1 GIRNGSALSVDEA
14 QYSSVDEAQWDND
27 TNKETSPA
35 ETKTAEVPEDN
46 EDEIQCDWICCKPR
60 FCQLFARPSCLLLW
74 LSVISYA
81 QGMLLNGFLNSVLT
95 SIERRFDL
103 QSVEAGMIASTYDI
117 GACLAIVP
125 ITYYGRLY
133 RRSRFISVGAFVVAT
148 GSFLFSSPYFIAGKY
163 VYQSQ
168 VEPVCYADGV
178 EYPEFCVKQ
187 NQNYFKWVF
196 WAAQLLHG
204 MGGAPF
210 FTLAVSYLDDN
221 LSIKESGVFLGLYYL
236 VGLVGPASGYLL
248 GGIIVNIYV
257 DLDKPKELSP
267 DDTNLWVGAWWIG
280 FLISGS
286 ISLMGVL
293 PMFGFPKSFRGSARK
308 RAARTEES
316 YGDSAQR
323 SAQLTVTMKD
333 FLPTAGIIF
342 SIPTFV
348 CLTLAG
354 TAASITITGLATF
367 GPKLMQQFFRMAAS
381 TATLT
386 IGLVSVPCGALGLFT
401 GAMVIRFVA
410 MPVQRLIWMNVG
422 ASTIALA
429 LVSSFVVRCS
439 PQLLA
444 GVTAPYPE
452 TQFVPDMDPN
462 FSAPC
467 NYNCSCVR
475 NKFMFDP
482 VCSADGVL
490 HFSPCFAGCSG
501 GNDSFSIDGKRYY
514 TNCSC
519 VTTTKLMH
527 DRNISA
533 ISGDC
538 PSTECTS
545 APLFLTLVGCFM
557 FCMFFIT
564 IPTLQAIMRNLK
576 DFGIGIQILTMR
588 LLGSIPA
595 PLLLGRLID
604 TTCSVWNSSCGLQG
618 SCVYYNAHWLWVL
631 ILLFAGG
638 L

>member
-1 GIRNGSALSVDEA
+1 
-14 QYSSVDEAQWDND
+14 
-27 TNKETSPA
+27 
-35 ETKTAEVPEDN
+35 
-46 EDEIQCDWICCKPR
+46 
-60 FCQLFARPSCLLLW
+60 
-74 LSVISYA
+74 
-81 QGMLLNGFLNSVLT
+81 
-95 SIERRFDL
+95 
-103 QSVEAGMIASTYDI
+103 MIASTYYDI

-148 GSFLFSSPYFIAGKY
+148 GSFLFSSPYFIAGKL
-163 VYQSQ
+163 SQ
-168 VEPVCYADGV
+168 CAMPTVSSIRSSA
-178 EYPEFCVKQ
+178 VKQ

-204 MGGAPF
+204 MGGLRHS

-267 DDTNLWVGAWWIG
+267 TTQICGLVPELPRLGAET
-280 FLISGS
+280 SR
-286 ISLMGVL
+286 
-293 PMFGFPKSFRGSARK
+293 P
-308 RAARTEES
+308 TEES

-429 LVSSFVVRCS
+429 L
-439 PQLLA
+439 LLA

-501 GNDSFSIDGKRYY
+501 GNDSFSIDG
-514 TNCSC
+514 
-519 VTTTKLMH
+519 
-527 DRNISA
+527 
-533 ISGDC
+533 
-538 PSTECTS
+538 
-545 APLFLTLVGCFM
+545 
-557 FCMFFIT
+557 
-564 IPTLQAIMRNLK
+564 
-576 DFGIGIQILTMR
+576 ILTMR

>member
-1 GIRNGSALSVDEA
+1 
-14 QYSSVDEAQWDND
+14 
-27 TNKETSPA
+27 
-35 ETKTAEVPEDN
+35 
-46 EDEIQCDWICCKPR
+46 
-60 FCQLFARPSCLLLW
+60 
-74 LSVISYA
+74 
-81 QGMLLNGFLNSVLT
+81 
-95 SIERRFDL
+95 
-103 QSVEAGMIASTYDI
+103 
-117 GACLAIVP
+117 
-125 ITYYGRLY
+125 
-133 RRSRFISVGAFVVAT
+133 
-148 GSFLFSSPYFIAGKY
+148 
-163 VYQSQ
+163 
-168 VEPVCYADGV
+168 
-178 EYPEFCVKQ
+178 
-187 NQNYFKWVF
+187 
-196 WAAQLLHG
+196 
-204 MGGAPF
+204 
-210 FTLAVSYLDDN
+210 
-221 LSIKESGVFLGLYYL
+221 LYYL

-354 TAASITITGLATF
+354 TAASITITEWR
-367 GPKLMQQFFRMAAS
+367 PS

-429 LVSSFVVRCS
+429 SSFVVRCS

-482 VCSADGVL
+482 VCSRT
-490 HFSPCFAGCSG
+490 GCCALLALLRRLLRWKRLVQHRWV
-501 GNDSFSIDGKRYY
+501 DSNIEKCIKIVSLLQKRYY

-564 IPTLQAIMRNLK
+564 IPTLQAIMRSATKRQERPPRDSAGTKRQERPPRDRGSSRDETYAKSCDCLK
-576 DFGIGIQILTMR
+576 
-588 LLGSIPA
+588 S
-595 PLLLGRLID
+595 
-604 TTCSVWNSSCGLQG
+604 
-618 SCVYYNAHWLWVL
+618 
-631 ILLFAGG
+631 
-638 L
+638 

>member
-1 GIRNGSALSVDEA
+1 
-14 QYSSVDEAQWDND
+14 
-27 TNKETSPA
+27 
-35 ETKTAEVPEDN
+35 
-46 EDEIQCDWICCKPR
+46 
-60 FCQLFARPSCLLLW
+60 
-74 LSVISYA
+74 
-81 QGMLLNGFLNSVLT
+81 
-95 SIERRFDL
+95 
-103 QSVEAGMIASTYDI
+103 
-117 GACLAIVP
+117 
-125 ITYYGRLY
+125 
-133 RRSRFISVGAFVVAT
+133 
-148 GSFLFSSPYFIAGKY
+148 
-163 VYQSQ
+163 
-168 VEPVCYADGV
+168 
-178 EYPEFCVKQ
+178 
-187 NQNYFKWVF
+187 
-196 WAAQLLHG
+196 
-204 MGGAPF
+204 
-210 FTLAVSYLDDN
+210 
-221 LSIKESGVFLGLYYL
+221 
-236 VGLVGPASGYLL
+236 GLVGPASGYLL

-545 APLFLTLVGCFM
+545 APLFLTLKRYYTNCSCVTTTKLMHDRNISAISGDCPSTECTSAPLFLTLVGCFM

-564 IPTLQAIMRNLK
+564 IPTLQAIMR
-576 DFGIGIQILTMR
+576 
-588 LLGSIPA
+588 IPA